1 MRDTNTDIDADRG
14 RQPAAVRLILVG
26 LFAGVFMSALDGM
39 IMATALRTVAD
50 SLHGLTAQAWVT
62 TTYLMAMTISAP
74 LYGKLSDIF
83 GRKNLYLVSV
93 GLFTVG
99 SLLCALA
106 QSIYQLAVFRG
117 VQGLGAGG
125 LSALA
130 MAAIADLFPPE
141 KRIRYQANVGIL
153 YGVASVGGPVLG
165 GLFASTESL
174 AGIAGWRWIFLL
186 NLPIGLVTF
195 VVVARLFTVRPARVD
210 HRVDYGGA
218 LALVIALVPAL
229 LVTEQ
234 GSQWG
239 WTSTPALVSYVVSA
253 AGLVLF
259 VLVERAV
266 GDHALLPFRL
276 LRIPA
281 FAQVNVINFLGGVA
295 AFTPVLLIPLYLQI
309 VKEMSPIQA
318 GLLLFPQAIAMTI
331 GAKLCG
337 PVIARTG
344 RYKVL
349 LAPGLALVSL
359 AMFAL
364 SAVDRTTS
372 VYPIVAIIFVMGLG
386 LGVFMQT
393 VLTALQ
399 NSVPKTDLGIASGM
413 YGFSRQ
419 IGGIA
424 GTAIF
429 ISLLFSLAAT
439 RIVDHFRAALP
450 TPGMTA
456 ALADPAV
463 LSDPAT
469 MRVVA
474 GLRDGTG
481 GLDLN
486 DTSALHGLDPR
497 IAEPILDGMASSLNT
512 VFLVIAFLVA
522 AAAALALGLSERGRP
537 VTARERSARPDDP
550 VELDAQDER
559 QTGDPTR

>member
-1 MRDTNTDIDADRG
+1 MHDTDTGADRWP
-14 RQPAAVRLILVG
+14 QPAAARLILVG

-62 TTYLMAMTISAP
+62 TTYLMAMTVSAP

-83 GRKNLYLVSV
+83 GRKKLYLVSV
-93 GLFTVG
+93 GLFMAG

-117 VQGLGAGG
+117 VQGLGGGG
-125 LSALA
+125 LAALA

-141 KRIRYQANVGIL
+141 KRIRYQSNVGVL
-153 YGVASVGGPVLG
+153 YGVASVAGPVLG
-165 GLFASTESL
+165 GLLAGTESF

-195 VVVARLFTVRPARVD
+195 VVVARLFTVQPARLD
-210 HRVDYGGA
+210 RRVDYGGA
-218 LALVIALVPAL
+218 LALVVTLVPAL

-239 WTSTPALVSYVVSA
+239 WTSTPALVAYVVSA
-253 AGLVLF
+253 AGLLLF
-259 VLVERAV
+259 ILVERAV

-276 LRIPA
+276 LRIRA
-281 FAQVNVINFLGGVA
+281 FAQVNVINFLGGIG
-295 AFTPVLLIPLYLQI
+295 AFAPVLLIPLYLQI
-309 VKEMSPIQA
+309 VKGMSPIEA

-344 RYKVL
+344 RYKIL
-349 LAPGLALVSL
+349 LAPGLAVVSL

-364 SAVDRTTS
+364 SVVDRTTS
-372 VYPIVAIIFVMGLG
+372 VYAVVAIIIVMGLG

-399 NSVPKTDLGIASGM
+399 NSVPQADLGVASGM

-439 RIVDHFRAALP
+439 RIVEAFRAALP
-450 TPGMTA
+450 TPGVTA

-463 LSDPAT
+463 RSDPTA
-469 MRVVA
+469 MGVVT

-486 DTSALHGLDPR
+486 DTSVLQELDPR
-497 IAEPILDGMASSLNT
+497 IAEPILDGLASSLNT
-512 VFLVIAFLVA
+512 VFLVIACLVA
-522 AAAALALGLSERGRP
+522 AAAALALALDEGRRP
-537 VTARERSARPDDP
+537 GTAPERSAEPDTR
-550 VELDAQDER
+550 VGLDAQDER
-559 QTGDPTR
+559 QTGDHSR

>member
-1 MRDTNTDIDADRG
+1 MDAGATDTGTEPDR
-14 RQPAAVRLILVG
+14 RPPPAAVRLILVG
-26 LFAGVFMSALDGM
+26 LLTGVFMSALDSM

-93 GLFTVG
+93 ALFMAG

-125 LSALA
+125 LAALP

-141 KRIRYQANVGIL
+141 KRIRYQSNVGIL
-153 YGVASVGGPVLG
+153 YGVASVAGPVLG
-165 GLFASTESL
+165 GLFAGTDSF
-174 AGIAGWRWIFLL
+174 AGIAGWRWIFLI
-186 NLPIGLVTF
+186 NLPIGLITF
-195 VVVARLFTVRPARVD
+195 VVVARLFTVRPSRVD
-210 HRVDYGGA
+210 RRVDYGGA
-218 LALVIALVPAL
+218 LALVVALVPAL

-234 GSQWG
+234 GGEWG
-239 WTSTPALVSYVVSA
+239 WTSVPALVMYAVSA
-253 AGLVLF
+253 AGVALF
-259 VLVERAV
+259 VMVERAV

-276 LRIPA
+276 FRVPA
-281 FAQVNVINFLGGVA
+281 FSQVNVINFLGGVG

-318 GLLLFPQAIAMTI
+318 GLLLLPQSIAMTI

-344 RYKVL
+344 RYKLL
-349 LAPGLALVSL
+349 LAPGLAVVSL
-359 AMFAL
+359 SMFAL
-364 SAVDRTTS
+364 SMVGRTTP
-372 VYPIVAIIFVMGLG
+372 VYVLVLIIIVMGLG

-399 NSVPKTDLGIASGM
+399 NSVPPTDLGIASGM

-439 RIVDHFRAALP
+439 RIVDSFRAALS
-450 TPGMTA
+450 TPDMKA

-463 LSDPAT
+463 LSDPVA
-469 MRVVA
+469 MGVVA
-474 GLRDGTG
+474 GLRDGTSG
-481 GLDLN
+481 VDLN
-486 DTSALHGLDPR
+486 DTSVLHALDPR
-497 IAEPILDGMASSLNT
+497 ITDPILDGMASSLNT

-522 AAAALALGLSERGRP
+522 GAAALALALSEK
-537 VTARERSARPDDP
+537 RPDAAP
-550 VELDAQDER
+550 
-559 QTGDPTR
+559 